1 MDLIV
6 ALLDRANWAR
16 SKEFVT
22 PESIGKQFRRIVA
35 TIDRMYEEDPARV
48 TIDPADLGT
57 AFFRENTGLKVSD
70 VEAYR
75 IVIDGLA
82 AHKVAGPGSLDLLI
96 EDLVVRE
103 GLGKIQTVVIEA
115 TNEATADKLAEIGKL
130 CVEYEDKVGR
140 AQPTTAVSSFVD
152 SDTVT
157 EGAVAAKS
165 GDVFRFPVPEIDQAC
180 GALDRGDFVVV
191 AARVEIGKTSWIA
204 QCVGAWAASPACPG
218 RPIIVHGNEEREDKF
233 FRRVMQA
240 YFGVSTSVLLA
251 DFAVYKAAFESAV
264 PKNRLLV
271 TRQGTSNTIREL
283 DKLFEE
289 HNPCLIVVDQLDKV
303 YGYAKAERDDLR
315 LGSIYGHARTRWA
328 ATYGPV
334 VAVSQ
339 LDALAEGQRYPG
351 MAHLR
356 GSKTDKPGEADLI
369 ITLGAA
375 DRSDPTRGVSLE
387 KNKLDGAD
395 DALRHGKFELPF
407 DKPSGRFLSARSKR
421 P

>member
-6 ALLDRANWAR
+6 ALLEREHWAR
-16 SKEFVT
+16 AKEFINPDSV
-22 PESIGKQFRRIVA
+22 GKQFRKIIE
-35 TIDRMYEEDPARV
+35 TIDRMYEADPSLT
-48 TIDPADLGT
+48 TIDPADLNV
-57 AFFRENTGLKVSD
+57 AFFREHTGFKTAD
-70 VEAYR
+70 VTAYR
-75 IVIDGLA
+75 DIIDSLA
-82 AHKVAGPGSLDLLI
+82 TRARGASTDLLI

-103 GLGKIQTVVIEA
+103 ALGKVQTVLVEA
-115 TNEATADKLAEIGKL
+115 QNDATADKLVEIGRL
-130 CVEYEDKVGR
+130 CSEYEDKVSK
-140 AQPTTAVSSFVD
+140 AQPSTAKDEFVD
-152 SDTVT
+152 SASVT

-165 GDVFRFPVPEIDQAC
+165 GDVFRFPVPEIDRGC
-180 GALDRGDFVVV
+180 GGLDRGDFIVV

-204 QCVGAWAASPACPG
+204 QCVGAWAASKAHAE

-240 YFGVSTSVLLA
+240 YFGVSTATLLT
-251 DFAVYKAAFESAV
+251 DFAKFKAMFEADV

-271 TRQGTSNTIREL
+271 TRQGTCNTVHEL
-283 DKLFEE
+283 DRLFEH
-289 HNPCLIVVDQLDKV
+289 HNPCLIVIDQLDKV
-303 YGYAKAERDDLR
+303 HGYSKAERDDLR

-328 ATYGPV
+328 AKYGPV

-339 LDALAEGQRYPG
+339 LDANAEGQRYPG

-369 ITLGAA
+369 ITIGAH

-395 DALRHGKFELPF
+395 DTLRHGKFELPF
-407 DKPSGRFLSARSKR
+407 DKTTGRFLSAGGNLK
-421 P
+421 